1 MAGQDWGQ
9 GYVTELEYTSNFYR
23 ELSPHH
29 LQFAALSKQLTIPN
43 VSQSFNYL
51 ELGCGNG
58 VTVNALAVNH
68 PHSQFWGL
76 DFNPSHIVNAQE
88 QARLADIDNA
98 SFHDWSFEEAL
109 IQDLP
114 KMDFIVLHGI
124 YSWVSAENRQH
135 ICALIKKLL
144 RPGGIVYLSYNCL
157 PGWSQAAPLRRLMME
172 LANREGGTVLEKLKA
187 VKQILP
193 QLSALPLQYTQLNPH
208 SKLVH
213 ETIATKRPQY
223 VVHEYMNMNWDLF
236 YFTDVAAQMHEVKL
250 TYAASAN
257 VLENFMQTC
266 ATPETVQFIEVQADP
281 VMREL
286 MLDYATNKR
295 FRRDIY
301 MRGVPRLSE
310 YDYETQVMSTQI
322 CLARTR
328 TKCDLNVQLPMGKV
342 DLPTALYAPLLD
354 ALATGPKPLGELA
367 NVLNVS
373 ASSIMNAAG
382 VLVGLG
388 YACASVA
395 EVSAEVAMR
404 AKRFNQAILT
414 QTSNGSYQS
423 TLVAPKLAAGVHL
436 DEFEQ
441 YFVKAYL
448 DKSDDPALYVWK
460 IMKKLRR
467 FFAENGAPITDETK
481 SLVMLRER
489 VLSFEQISLPLCKMW
504 GIL

>member
-1 MAGQDWGQ
+1 MSGQGWGQ
-9 GYVTELEYTSNFYR
+9 GYITELKYTSNFYR
-23 ELSPHH
+23 ELGPHH
-29 LQFAALSKQLTIPN
+29 LQFAALSKQMRAPD

-88 QARLADIDNA
+88 QARLANIDNA

-114 KMDFIVLHGI
+114 MMDFIILHGI
-124 YSWVSAENRQH
+124 YSWVSEENRQH
-135 ICALIKKLL
+135 LCALIKRIL
-144 RPGGIVYLSYNCL
+144 RPGGLVYVSYNCL
-157 PGWSQAAPLRRLMME
+157 PGWSQAAPLRRLTAE
-172 LANREGGTVLEKLKA
+172 FASREGGTVLEKLQTI
-187 VKQILP
+187 KQILP
-193 QLSALPLQYTQLNPH
+193 QLSALPLQYTQSNPY

-213 ETIATKRPQY
+213 DIIATESPQY
-223 VVHEYMNMNWDLF
+223 VIHEYMNMNWDLF

-250 TYAASAN
+250 TYVASAN
-257 VLENFMQTC
+257 LLENFTQTC
-266 ATPETVQFIEVQADP
+266 ATPETVKFIELQVDP
-281 VMREL
+281 LMREL

-301 MRGVPRLSE
+301 MKGVSHLSE
-310 YDYETQVMSTQI
+310 YDYETRVMDTQI

-328 TKCDLNVQLPMGKV
+328 SKCDLNVILPMGKT
-342 DLPTALYAPLLD
+342 DLPSALYIPLLD
-354 ALATGPKPLGELA
+354 MLAAGPKTLSELA
-367 NVLNVS
+367 VVFNVS

-388 YACASVA
+388 YASPCIA

-404 AKRFNQAILT
+404 AMRFNQAMLT
-414 QTSNGSYQS
+414 QTSQGNYQGA
-423 TLVAPKLAAGVHL
+423 LVAPKLASGVHL

-481 SLVMLRER
+481 SLGMLRER
-489 VLSFEQISLPLCKMW
+489 VLSFEQILLPLCKMW